1 MPVPPKCHTVEKV
14 IILLF
19 ICTFDVLLYIVHV
32 RRGVLLFCILAVFM
46 YLCNFAT
53 VYCFNLAFVLEDFYK
68 CIHMQVGLASRLSE
82 TSTLLAESQLEVT
95 SLKNRESELRQQV
108 NKLVAMDM
116 QSRDELSSL
125 KLKLTGE
132 LTATDCIEPACQNA

>member
-1 MPVPPKCHTVEKV
+1 
-14 IILLF
+14 
-19 ICTFDVLLYIVHV
+19 
-32 RRGVLLFCILAVFM
+32 
-46 YLCNFAT
+46 
-53 VYCFNLAFVLEDFYK
+53 
-68 CIHMQVGLASRLSE
+68 MQVGLASRLSE